1 MRTARR
7 TGKCPLTWD
16 DAVAEAAADLG
27 REGIW
32 RMRAS
37 QDLRRVS
44 MSVDEP
50 NLVSHAGLVA
60 VAELAQ
66 WLGVAE
72 RIDAHLDLSGTPG
85 QANEGTKA
93 MTVLGGLL
101 AGADSIDDV
110 AVLRTGALPQPFVTR
125 APSTIGTFLRSFTFG
140 HVRQLDAV
148 ARELLGAAWA
158 AGAGPAP
165 GTDVFVDVDSTI
177 CEVSGVGKQGAAFG
191 YTKVRGYHPLLA
203 TCAGDAAGGG
213 ARQLLGARLRG
224 GNAAS
229 GRGAGNFVTETLSR
243 LRAALPVDAGGR
255 RGRVTLRADAGFYSR
270 AVVRACRAA
279 DARFSLTVRMNP
291 ALRAAIAGIRTTGGR
306 RSRTGPPT
314 ASSATTRTAPR
325 SPARTSPRSRT
336 PPSPG
341 PRTRST
347 CGWWCAGCGPRPAR
361 SWRWSRCST
370 TTRSSPTGP
379 VSCSPSRPSTA
390 TTPLSSRSSPT
401 SRAPPGWPTCPPA
414 GSPRT
419 PPGSAW
425 SVWPTTWPAGP
436 RR

>member
-110 AVLRTGALPQPFVTR
+110 AVLRTGALPQLFVIR
-125 APSTIGTFLRSFTFG
+125 ASSTIGTFLRSFTFG

-148 ARELLGAAWA
+148 ARSCW
-158 AGAGPAP
+158 
-165 GTDVFVDVDSTI
+165 
-177 CEVSGVGKQGAAFG
+177 
-191 YTKVRGYHPLLA
+191 
-203 TCAGDAAGGG
+203 
-213 ARQLLGARLRG
+213 
-224 GNAAS
+224 
-229 GRGAGNFVTETLSR
+229 
-243 LRAALPVDAGGR
+243 GR
-255 RGRVTLRADAGFYSR
+255 RGPPARVRRRARTCSLTWTRRSARCTGSVSR
-270 AVVRACRAA
+270 A
-279 DARFSLTVRMNP
+279 
-291 ALRAAIAGIRTTGGR
+291 R
-306 RSRTGPPT
+306 RSATRRC
-314 ASSATTRTAPR
+314 AATTRCWPPAP
-325 SPARTSPRSRT
+325 ATPRAAA
-336 PPSPG
+336 PG
-341 PRTRST
+341 SCWAP
-347 CGWWCAGCGPRPAR
+347 GCAAETPRPAAAR
-361 SWRWSRCST
+361 A
-370 TTRSSPTGP
+370 
-379 VSCSPSRPSTA
+379 TA
-390 TTPLSSRSSPT
+390 
-401 SRAPPGWPTCPPA
+401 
-414 GSPRT
+414 SPR
-419 PPGSAW
+419 
-425 SVWPTTWPAGP
+425 
-436 RR
+436 R

>member
-1 MRTARR
+1 M
-7 TGKCPLTWD
+7 
-16 DAVAEAAADLG
+16 
-27 REGIW
+27 
-32 RMRAS
+32 
-37 QDLRRVS
+37 S

-66 WLGVAE
+66 RLGVAE

-110 AVLRTGALPQPFVTR
+110 AVLRTGALPQLFVTR

-165 GTDVFVDVDSTI
+165 GADVFVDVDSTI
-177 CEVSGVGKQGAAFG
+177 CEVYGVGKQGAAFG

-203 TCAGDAAGGG
+203 TCAGAAAGG
-213 ARQLLGARLRG
+213 
-224 GNAAS
+224 
-229 GRGAGNFVTETLSR
+229 GAGNFVTETLSR
-243 LRAALPVDAGGR
+243 LRAALPVDACGR
-255 RGRVTLRADAGFYSR
+255 RGRVTLRADAGFSSR

-291 ALRAAIAGIRTTGGR
+291 ALRAAIAGIPDDGWTPIPYWSTDGTFGHHPDGTPVSGADVAEVPYTAFAGTADAVDVRLVVRRVRPTPGSQLALVEVFDHHAFITDRAGELLTVEAEHRDHAVVEQVIADLKGAAGLAHLPSSRFAANAAWLGLVGLAYNLARWAAALTGRDWARRTVATI
-306 RSRTGPPT
+306 RSRLLAVPGRLVHT
-314 ASSATTRTAPR
+314 ARRLHLRLPENWPWAADLIGLREATA
-325 SPARTSPRSRT
+325 ALSRT
-336 PPSPG
+336 
-341 PRTRST
+341 
-347 CGWWCAGCGPRPAR
+347 
-361 SWRWSRCST
+361 
-370 TTRSSPTGP
+370 
-379 VSCSPSRPSTA
+379 
-390 TTPLSSRSSPT
+390 
-401 SRAPPGWPTCPPA
+401 
-414 GSPRT
+414 
-419 PPGSAW
+419 
-425 SVWPTTWPAGP
+425 
-436 RR
+436 